1 MGTLC
6 VPQVI
11 IFRVNAKILRKTAL
25 RVPTD
30 GRLPPLRSE
39 NKNCVLSFSHYNKM
53 NLVNGYIFRL
63 QGFCLFRIIYK
74 PRERILS
81 AHGVCRLK
89 CLIGYR
95 FFQHGNLSA
104 NEHAMQFFY
113 AKTLCFLRRFP
124 YRSRRGGNLPPSKM
138 RSIFPLYTAHLRGYN
153 RGEAA

>member
-1 MGTLC
+1 ML
-6 VPQVI
+6 
-11 IFRVNAKILRKTAL
+11 RILAG
-25 RVPTD
+25 

-39 NKNCVLSFSHYNKM
+39 NKGGNNRPYEVKIKNRVLSFSHYNKM

-89 CLIGYR
+89 YLIGYR
-95 FFQHGNLSA
+95 FFRHGNLSA

-113 AKTLCFLRRFP
+113 AKTSRFPRRFSS
-124 YRSRRGGNLPPSKM
+124 RSRRGGNLPPAKTATPFS
-138 RSIFPLYTAHLRGYN
+138 LYTPRFARLQSR
-153 RGEAA
+153 RSCTLAAKS

>member
-1 MGTLC
+1 ML
-6 VPQVI
+6 
-11 IFRVNAKILRKTAL
+11 RILAG
-25 RVPTD
+25 

-39 NKNCVLSFSHYNKM
+39 NKGGNNRPYEVKTKNRVLSFLHYNKM
-53 NLVNGYIFRL
+53 SLVNGYIFRL

-89 CLIGYR
+89 YLIGYR
-95 FFQHGNLSA
+95 FFRLGNLSA
-104 NEHAMQFFY
+104 RKHAMQFFY
-113 AKTLCFLRRFP
+113 AKTSRFPRRFSLC
-124 YRSRRGGNLPPSKM
+124 SRRGGNLPPAKM